1 MVGFAVGRRNVL
13 IGGLGGLALAA
24 RPAWG
29 QPAALIEDEV
39 GRLVERF
46 MAAFDTPGIAVAIVR
61 PGLPDF
67 TRGYG
72 VRTLGKPAK
81 VDAHTLFG
89 IASNSKAFTA
99 AALAILV
106 DAGKVGW
113 DEPVTRYI
121 PEFRMADPTVTQMMT
136 VRDLLVHRSGLALG
150 AGDLM
155 QFPHTD
161 FTTADMLR
169 GLQYLKLE
177 RGFRSGYAYDNIL
190 YIVAGI
196 LIQRVSGQSWA
207 DFVTARLLRPLAM
220 DDSIATRSRLSTD
233 NVAGRHARLGPPV
246 RGMGP
251 MRVVGPDED
260 EKIAAAGGINTSVH
274 DIPAWFRVQL
284 NRGLLPSGQRL
295 WSAEQAEQMWTPQTI
310 TEDGP
315 GPNPDKPDASVL
327 QAYALGWFIQ
337 DYRGQ
342 RLVAHDGG
350 LIGQVTRQ
358 ALLPEL
364 GSAVAVYS
372 NVEDAWISLGIRN
385 AILDRLVGASA
396 FDWLAAMQRRRD
408 AHQQAALKQS
418 GGGAPKRP
426 AGGPSLP
433 LAAYAGRYRDPWYGD
448 VVVSAKGDGLFIDFT
463 HTAVFKSML
472 EPWGTDSFRTHFAPD
487 AGEDAVVM
495 FSVEGGKVA
504 GMTMKPLSPLAD
516 FSFDFQ
522 HLHFVP
528 VR

>member
-1 MVGFAVGRRNVL
+1 VGGFAGNRRSFL
-13 IGGLGGLALAA
+13 IGGVGGLALAA
-24 RPAWG
+24 RPAWSLS
-29 QPAALIEDEV
+29 PALIEDKVSE
-39 GRLVERF
+39 LVERF

-61 PGLPDF
+61 PNQPDF
-67 TRGYG
+67 ARGYG
-72 VRTLGKPAK
+72 VRTLGKPET
-81 VDAHTLFG
+81 VNPHTLFG

-113 DEPVTRYI
+113 DDPVTRHI
-121 PEFRMADPTVTQMMT
+121 PEFKMADPAVTQMMT

-161 FTTADMLR
+161 FTAADMLR
-169 GLQYLKLE
+169 GLQYLKLA

-196 LIQRVSGQSWA
+196 LIQRVSGQSWS
-207 DFVTARLLRPLAM
+207 DFVTARLLQPLGM
-220 DDSIATRSRLSTD
+220 TETVPTIGRIRTDD
-233 NVAGRHARLGPPV
+233 VAGRHARLGPPV

-260 EKIAAAGGINTSVH
+260 EKIAAAGGINTNVH
-274 DIPAWFRVQL
+274 DIPAWFRVQM
-284 NRGLLPSGQRL
+284 NHGALPNGQRL
-295 WSAEQAEQMWTPQTI
+295 WSAAQADEMWKPQTI
-310 TEDGP
+310 TESGP
-315 GPNPDKPDASVL
+315 GPSAAKPDASVM
-327 QAYALGWFIQ
+327 QGYALGWFIQ

-358 ALLPEL
+358 AMLPEL
-364 GSAVAVYS
+364 GCAVAVYT
-372 NVEDAWISLGIRN
+372 NVEDAYPSLGIRN
-385 AILDRLVGASA
+385 AILDQLVGAPA
-396 FDWLAAMQRRRD
+396 FDWLAAMQKKRD
-408 AHQQAALKQS
+408 ERQQAALKDL
-418 GGGAPKRP
+418 GGGAPKKP
-426 AGGPSLP
+426 SGGPSLP
-433 LAAYAGRYRDPWYGD
+433 LGAYAGRYRDPWYGD
-448 VVVSAKGDGLFIDFT
+448 VVVSVKGDGLFIDFT
-463 HTAVFKSML
+463 HTEVFKSAL
-472 EPWGTDSFRTHFAPD
+472 EAWGLDTFRTHFAPD

-495 FSVEGGKVA
+495 FKIEGGIVT
-504 GMTMKPLSPLAD
+504 GVTMKPLSPLAD

-522 HLHFVP
+522 HLNFVP

>member
-1 MVGFAVGRRNVL
+1 MGGFISSRRNVL
-13 IGGLGGLALAA
+13 IGGLGGLALAS

-29 QPAALIEDEV
+29 QSAALVEDEV
-39 GRLVERF
+39 GRIAERF

-61 PGLPDF
+61 PGLSDF
-67 TRGYG
+67 AQGYG
-72 VRTLGKPAK
+72 VCTLGQPQK
-81 VDAHTLFG
+81 VDPHTLFG

-106 DAGKVGW
+106 DEGKVGW

-121 PEFRMADPTVTQMMT
+121 PEFRMSDPIVTKLMT

-155 QFPHTD
+155 EFPETTHTVED
-161 FTTADMLR
+161 ILH

-207 DFVTARLLRPLAM
+207 DFVTARLFQPLGM
-220 DDSIATRSRLSTD
+220 TETVPTRSRIRTD

-246 RGMGP
+246 RGMGAVQ
-251 MRVVGPDED
+251 VVKPDEQD
-260 EKIAAAGGINTSVH
+260 KIAAAGGINTSVH
-274 DIPAWFRVQL
+274 DVPAWFHAQL
-284 NRGLLPSGQRL
+284 NRGLLPSGKRL
-295 WSAEQAEQMWTPQTI
+295 WSAEQAVQMWTPQTI
-310 TEDGP
+310 TDSGP
-315 GPNPDKPDASVL
+315 GPAAAGPMHSVVE
-327 QAYALGWFIQ
+327 AYALGWDVQ

-342 RLVAHDGG
+342 RLLSHGGG
-350 LIGQVTRQ
+350 LLGQVTRH
-358 ALLPEL
+358 AMLPEL
-364 GSAVAVYS
+364 GCAVAVYS
-372 NVEDAWISLGIRN
+372 NIEEGYASTGIRN
-385 AILDRLVGASA
+385 AILDRLVGAPDY
-396 FDWLAAMQRRRD
+396 DWLGAMQKIRADRE
-408 AHQQAALKQS
+408 ANALKQS
-418 GGGAPKRP
+418 GAKGPQKP

-433 LAAYAGRYRDPWYGD
+433 LAAYTGRYRDPWYGD
-448 VVVSAKGDGLFIDFT
+448 IVVALKSDGLTIDFT
-463 HTAVFKSML
+463 PTAAFKSKL
-472 EPWGTDSFRTHFAPD
+472 EPWGPDTFRTHFPPD

-495 FSVEGGKVA
+495 FAVAGGKVT
-504 GMTMKPLSPLAD
+504 GVTMKPLSPLAD

-522 HLHFVP
+522 HLNFVP